1 MVEVVSV
8 LCYLPTSFRT
18 HFLRDFRVILAV
30 GAGSLDH
37 FFAITDGPALAMAG
51 LALIFLELKLG
62 LTFRDA
68 T

>member
-1 MVEVVSV
+1 MVKVVSV
-8 LCYLPTSFRT
+8 LCYLPASFRT
-18 HFLRDFRVILAV
+18 HFLRDFRVILSV